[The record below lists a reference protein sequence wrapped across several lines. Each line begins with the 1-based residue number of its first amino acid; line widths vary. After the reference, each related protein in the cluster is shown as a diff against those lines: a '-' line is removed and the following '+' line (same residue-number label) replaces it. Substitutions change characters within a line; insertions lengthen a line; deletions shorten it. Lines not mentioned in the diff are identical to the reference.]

1 MGMKKKTK
9 RKLKI
14 LLWLLVL
21 GALVSFWIMPVRV
34 LLRPARHWQAPVQTV
49 FPSLS
54 TTPVLDEASRVLEE
68 LKKQALLFEES
79 HKHEESPLP
88 APDMPA
94 PAAPVPEPLAPSV
107 SGDGALIALIIDDM
121 GMAPSMEAR
130 VLRLPAAVTLS
141 YLPYAPHV
149 QEQVDQA
156 KAQGHAVL
164 LHCPMEPLGKANPG
178 PDALR
183 VEQTPEVWAE
193 LIDKNL
199 NKFAG
204 YRGVNNHM
212 GSRFTRDQK
221 GMEVVAEAL
230 RHKGVF
236 FVDSRTNPSSVA
248 EQVMRD
254 AGVKTSS
261 RDVFLDDTPSLP
273 AIRGELE
280 RLERVARRQGAAVA
294 IGHPHL
300 VTIQALESWLP
311 EAEKRGFRFVPVQ
324 EVLR

>member
-1 MGMKKKTK
+1 MKKKTK
-9 RKLKI
+9 KKLKI

-21 GALVSFWIMPVRV
+21 SALASFWFMPVHV
-34 LLRPARHWQAPVQTV
+34 LPRPARHWQAPVQTV
-49 FPSLS
+49 LPSLS
-54 TTPVLDEASRVLEE
+54 TKPVLDEASRVLDE
-68 LKKQALLFEES
+68 LKKQALLFEED
-79 HKHEESPLP
+79 HKPEESSSPVSDIP
-88 APDMPA
+88 APVTPVA
-94 PAAPVPEPLAPSV
+94 ESPVPLA

-121 GMAPSMEAR
+121 GMTPSVEAR
-130 VLRLPAAVTLS
+130 VLRFSAAVTLS

-156 KAQGHAVL
+156 KARGHDVL
-164 LHCPMEPLGKANPG
+164 LHYPMEPLGKANPG

-183 VEQTPEVWAE
+183 VGQTPQVWAE
-193 LIDKNL
+193 LMDKNL

-204 YRGVNNHM
+204 YSGVNNHM

-221 GMEVVAEAL
+221 GMEAVAEAL
-230 RHKGVF
+230 HQKGVF
-236 FVDSRTNPSSVA
+236 FVDSRTNPASVA
-248 EQVMRD
+248 EKVMREK
-254 AGVKTSS
+254 GVKTIS

-280 RLERVARRQGAAVA
+280 RLERVARRQGTAVA

-300 VTIQALESWLP
+300 VTIQALESWFP
-311 EAEKRGFRFVPVQ
+311 EAEKRGFRFVPVR